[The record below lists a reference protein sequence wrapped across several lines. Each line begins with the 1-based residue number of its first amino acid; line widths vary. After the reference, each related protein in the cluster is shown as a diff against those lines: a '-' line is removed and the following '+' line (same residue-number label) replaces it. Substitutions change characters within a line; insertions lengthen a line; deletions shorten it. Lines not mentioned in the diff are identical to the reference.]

1 MARGQRAEDT
11 FTKGADTAPL
21 RVGDLARVASEKDT
35 FHRTAFNV
43 AYPGGALHLGSKTHV
58 MGILNVTTDSF
69 YDGKRYYATK
79 DAVNHGL
86 TLAAEGADIID
97 VGGESTRPGA
107 HPMPEADELKR
118 VIPVVKALSK
128 QIKIPVSI
136 DTYKASVAEKAI
148 EAGASI
154 INDIGGLTMDKR
166 MAAVAAAAKVPII
179 IMHKK
184 GAPKTMQRRPM
195 RRVKALPEIISYL
208 KKSVAI
214 AAKNGIESDKIIL
227 DPGIGFGKTALHN
240 LEILKGLKELSL
252 IGFPLL
258 IGTSRKNFIRTIL
271 DVSIE
276 ESLYGTLATV
286 AIAAMNGA
294 HIVRVHD
301 VRAAVQVV
309 TICDAVMNQT
319 A

>member
-1 MARGQRAEDT
+1 MVRGPREEDT
-11 FTKGADTAPL
+11 FQ
-21 RVGDLARVASEKDT
+21 
-35 FHRTAFNV
+35 RTAFKV
-43 AYPGGALHLGSKTHV
+43 AYPGGVLHLGGKTHV

-86 TLAAEGADIID
+86 ALAAEGADIID

-107 HPMPEADELKR
+107 HPTPEADELKR

-136 DTYKASVAEKAI
+136 DTYKAAVAEKAI

-154 INDIGGLTMDKR
+154 INDIGGLTLDKR

-179 IMHKK
+179 VMHKK
-184 GAPKTMQRRPM
+184 GTPETMQRRPM
-195 RRVKALPEIISYL
+195 RTMKVLPEIISYL

-214 AAKNGIESDKIIL
+214 AVKNGIESDKIIL
-227 DPGIGFGKTALHN
+227 DPGVGFGKTALHN
-240 LEILKGLKELSL
+240 LEILKGLRELSL

-276 ESLYGTLATV
+276 DSLYGTLATV

-301 VRAAVQVV
+301 VRASVQVV
-309 TICDAVMNQT
+309 AICDAVMNQLP
-319 A
+319 

>member
-1 MARGQRAEDT
+1 MSGNVEAPSVERASNATQCSDMARGLRTEDT
-11 FTKGADTAPL
+11 FQ
-21 RVGDLARVASEKDT
+21 
-35 FHRTAFNV
+35 RTAFNV
-43 AYPGGALHLGSKTHV
+43 AYPGGVLYLGGKTHV

-69 YDGKRYYATK
+69 YDGKRYYAAK

-107 HPMPEADELKR
+107 HPASEADELKR

-128 QIKIPVSI
+128 QIKIPISI
-136 DTYKASVAEKAI
+136 DTYKAAVAEKAI
-148 EAGASI
+148 DAGASI
-154 INDIGGLTMDKR
+154 INDISGLTLDKR

-184 GAPKTMQRRPM
+184 GTPKTMQRRPM
-195 RRVKALPEIISYL
+195 RSKRVLPEILSYL
-208 KKSVAI
+208 KKSIAI
-214 AAKNGIESDKIIL
+214 AIKNGIESDKIIL

-240 LEILKGLKELSL
+240 LEILKGLKELDCV
-252 IGFPLL
+252 GFPLL

-271 DVSIE
+271 NVSVQD
-276 ESLYGTLATV
+276 SLYGTLATV

-309 TICDAVMNQT
+309 AICDAVMNQLP
-319 A
+319 